1 MKQTSLKKTE
11 IFNHFENWLA
21 AFAGNRNNT
30 KGIKEKKRKVI
41 LCNINIFHNFIMK
54 DVYIT

>member
-1 MKQTSLKKTE
+1 MKQTSVKKTE

-30 KGIKEKKRKVI
+30 KGIKKKKKVI